1 MTCSRTRASEAVSDP
16 AVHARVTVVPTRDCP
31 VAQLGEQY
39 GLRELI
45 PPSTPTDAPQAVVET
60 TDEDAL
66 RSLGVC
72 PVVPVGDAT
81 VCRLDALERDGERV
95 HACGH
100 DHCLAH
106 GFDFLPLDP
115 YHSHWTGDKVRCSF
129 AAVDAD
135 AVCETTTVLADA
147 GFDVSLDQLVRDDH
161 GGDGEIPEI
170 AQIALGGLTERQ
182 REVATVAVERGYF
195 NPDGPTAET
204 VAADIGVSKS
214 TLSEHLRVVQR
225 ALVQQTFVTEP

>member
-1 MTCSRTRASEAVSDP
+1 MTCPHTGATEAASDP
-16 AVHARVTVVPTRDCP
+16 AVHARVTVAPTRDCP
-31 VAQLGEQY
+31 VARLGEQH

-45 PPSTPTDAPQAVVET
+45 PPSTPADAPQAVVET

-66 RSLGVC
+66 RALDVR
-72 PVVPVGDAT
+72 PIVPVGDAT

-95 HACGH
+95 RACEH

-115 YHSHWTGDKVRCSF
+115 YHSHWAGDRVRCSF

-135 AVCETTTVLADA
+135 AVRETTSALADA
-147 GFDVSLDQLVRDDH
+147 GFDVSLDQLVRDDE
-161 GGDGEIPEI
+161 GGDGELPEI

-182 REVATVAVERGYF
+182 REVAAVAVDRGYF
-195 NPDGPTAET
+195 DPDGPTAET
-204 VAADIGVSKS
+204 VAADLGVSKS
-214 TLSEHLRVVQR
+214 TLSEHLRAVQR
-225 ALVQQTFVTEP
+225 ALVRQTFVTES